1 MNRAF
6 NNNDDEDIRNETL
19 TNISNPSSHD
29 ILVLPLGV
37 HSNPISSSCFEQN
50 KNRIIQKK
58 TRSACFT
65 KAKRP
70 KMIMHERYTTPDIIS
85 FSSSSPWVPYTS
97 YNSHLPSHTPS
108 FVCAPTERAHK
119 YKHNLYR
126 EQHKNSAY
134 TKR

>member
-37 HSNPISSSCFEQN
+37 HSNPISSSCYEQN
-50 KNRIIQKK
+50 KKRIIQKK

-65 KAKRP
+65 KAKQAKNDNAWKIYNTR
-70 KMIMHERYTTPDIIS
+70 HYIILIIL
-85 FSSSSPWVPYTS
+85 T
-97 YNSHLPSHTPS
+97 LG
-108 FVCAPTERAHK
+108 A
-119 YKHNLYR
+119 LYFI
-126 EQHKNSAY
+126 
-134 TKR
+134 